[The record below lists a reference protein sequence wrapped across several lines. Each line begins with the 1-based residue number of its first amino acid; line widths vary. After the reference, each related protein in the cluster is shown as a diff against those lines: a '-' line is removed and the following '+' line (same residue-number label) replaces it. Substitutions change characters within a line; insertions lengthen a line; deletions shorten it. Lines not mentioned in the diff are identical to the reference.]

1 MTDAREGAFVAQM
14 GALVNDLQR
23 REVGIDAGLTELV
36 ESAVAYI
43 PGSRYAGIT
52 VAHRSLGISTAAAT
66 HRYPVLLDELQQRH
80 QDGPCVSAA
89 WEHHTV
95 HIDDLAA
102 ERRWPD
108 FSVDAAKKTPIR
120 SILSFELFVD
130 SDALAALNFYAERP
144 GAFGEESIDLGVI
157 FSAHVALAWGMLR
170 RDEQFRSGL
179 ASRDRIGQAKG
190 IVMERFDVDAVQA
203 FELLKR
209 LSQQSNTK
217 LVDIAQ
223 RVIET
228 RGSQPRAETS
238 AGTP

>member
-1 MTDAREGAFVAQM
+1 
-14 GALVNDLQR
+14 
-23 REVGIDAGLTELV
+23 
-36 ESAVAYI
+36 
-43 PGSRYAGIT
+43 
-52 VAHRSLGISTAAAT
+52 
-66 HRYPVLLDELQQRH
+66 
-80 QDGPCVSAA
+80 
-89 WEHHTV
+89 
-95 HIDDLAA
+95 
-102 ERRWPD
+102 
-108 FSVDAAKKTPIR
+108 
-120 SILSFELFVD
+120 
-130 SDALAALNFYAERP
+130 
-144 GAFGEESIDLGVI
+144 VI